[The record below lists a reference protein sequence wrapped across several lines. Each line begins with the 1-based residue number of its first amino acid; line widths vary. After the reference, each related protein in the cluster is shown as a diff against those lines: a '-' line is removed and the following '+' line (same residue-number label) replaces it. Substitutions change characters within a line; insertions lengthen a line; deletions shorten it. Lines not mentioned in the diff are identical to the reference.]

1 MESSKEILSHIQASA
16 ETGCVL
22 KLELKDAK
30 NPVITAI
37 DKISEDQIVLKPT
50 CLYGYPLE
58 KRMVALSEIESVKRF
73 KTQFDSP
80 LFAKL
85 RFIKNNISELKNSFK
100 VLGSENRKSFNPEI
114 N

>member
-1 MESSKEILSHIQASA
+1 MEFSKEILKHIHASA

-30 NPVITAI
+30 NPVITAV
-37 DKISEDQIVLKPT
+37 DEVSEDQIVLKPT

-58 KRMVALSEIESVKRF
+58 KRMVALSEIERVKRF

-80 LFAKL
+80 LFSKL
-85 RFIKNNISELKNSFK
+85 RFIKNNISELRNSFK
-100 VLGSENRKSFNPEI
+100 NIGSENRKSFT
-114 N
+114 

>member
-1 MESSKEILSHIQASA
+1 MKPGKEILSDIQASA

-22 KLELKDAK
+22 KLQLKDAR

-37 DKISEDQIVLKPT
+37 EQISEDRIVLKPT

-58 KRMVALSEIESVKRF
+58 HRMVAFSEIEHVQRF
-73 KTQFDSP
+73 KTHFDSP

-85 RFIKNNISELKNSFK
+85 RFIKNNISELRTRS
-100 VLGSENRKSFNPEI
+100 R
-114 N
+114 